1 MASGSRRMTAEAR
14 RRQIVEVTLDLIA
27 EHGLRGAT
35 MARIAARAG
44 IRQASLYTHFE
55 SRRAILLAALDAV
68 YEKVYAS
75 REAPGDENSLERLR
89 QMCDH
94 HLELWTLQGER
105 HHAHQLLEFISG
117 ARSEGLRE
125 ILAEKHLASI
135 RQFAQVVRD
144 GQKEGKIP
152 GWVDPE
158 QVAWFITGWA
168 FAGDASHLMGFKTFL
183 EPNVSTRWLDVI
195 FESFVVASPGGSERC
210 HGAMLPD
217 DSVASLV
224 SERAGLVSGQ
234 TGAEPGR
241 AITVDPDL

>member
-14 RRQIVEVTLDLIA
+14 KRQIAEVTLDLIA

-35 MARIAARAG
+35 MARIAAAAG

-55 SRRAILLAALDAV
+55 SRRAILLAALDVV

-75 REAPGDENSLERLR
+75 RATPTDENSLERLR

-94 HLELWTLQGER
+94 HLELWATQGDR

-135 RQFAQVVRD
+135 QQFAQVVRD
-144 GQKEGKIP
+144 GQNEGTIP
-152 GWVDPE
+152 KCVDPD
-158 QVAWFITGWA
+158 QVAWLITGWA
-168 FAGDASHLMGFKTFL
+168 FAGDVSHLMGFKTFL
-183 EPNVSTRWLDVI
+183 EPNVSTHWLDVI
-195 FESFVVASPGGSERC
+195 FASFAATPGGTTPHPSGNRVVA
-210 HGAMLPD
+210 
-217 DSVASLV
+217 
-224 SERAGLVSGQ
+224 
-234 TGAEPGR
+234 
-241 AITVDPDL
+241 AITAAPSA